1 VPSGLV
7 LVDKPDGP
15 SSFAVVRQVRSRT
28 GARAGHAG
36 TLDPFATGL
45 LLVLLGGA
53 TRLAQYLVGLE
64 KRYETAIDLRSTT
77 ASGDRQGEPLE
88 EHEPLS
94 ADELAERLAALR
106 GDVLLRVPAVSA
118 IKIDGERAYK
128 LARRGVEVEMPMRE
142 STVHELELE
151 EYRDGIARLALRV
164 SSGTYVRAIA
174 DTLGGHCVELRR
186 TAVGP
191 FRVEDADEERVLPPL
206 EALPFLP
213 LRELGDD
220 EAAALRN
227 GRSLVATDEGVMR
240 LVHGGVLVAIG
251 RGDGERIRPET
262 VLP

>member
-1 VPSGLV
+1 M

-15 SSFAVVRQVRSRT
+15 SSFAVVRKVRSRT

-88 EHEPLS
+88 EHAPLS
-94 ADELAERLAALR
+94 ADELAERLVELR
-106 GDVLLRVPAVSA
+106 GEVLLRVPAVSA

-151 EYRDGIARLALRV
+151 DYREGIARIALRV

-174 DTLGGHCVELRR
+174 DALGGHCVELRR

-213 LRELGDD
+213 RRELSDD
-220 EAAALRN
+220 EAAVLRN

-240 LVHGGVLVAIG
+240 LVHGDTLVAIG